1 VTTSSWSAC
10 SPTPQAKVGRDVADL
25 CGLDSPT
32 GVTATDDV
40 DLLLGLRPDCVV
52 YNALHLDVDEV
63 ATILRSGAN
72 VVTTSEFLTGR
83 TVGDRARA
91 RLQEAAVEGGATLFG
106 SGMNPGFLNLIAGVA
121 AGASLG
127 VRRLTAT
134 ESVDVSLYAG
144 DGNMDAFGWG
154 RPPDAPGL
162 AEAVERST
170 LVFHD
175 GLEVLAGMLG
185 LEAYEPRC
193 RVDFAVATRDLDLPG
208 RPIAAGTVAGL
219 DVRWE
224 AVRDGDV
231 LIELHQRWVMGRHL
245 EPAWTVEHGWIVEVT
260 GDPRLRVRVDVR
272 PDTEDLGSLTAPDL
286 HAIGMRLTALPI
298 VNAIAP
304 VCAAGPGIRTYADL
318 PVISTRLTAASE
330 AAAADP

>member
-1 VTTSSWSAC
+1 M
-10 SPTPQAKVGRDVADL
+10 
-25 CGLDSPT
+25 
-32 GVTATDDV
+32 
-40 DLLLGLRPDCVV
+40 
-52 YNALHLDVDEV
+52 
-63 ATILRSGAN
+63 
-72 VVTTSEFLTGR
+72 
-83 TVGDRARA
+83 
-91 RLQEAAVEGGATLFG
+91 EGGATLFG

-144 DGNMDAFGWG
+144 DGNMDASDGDG
-154 RPPDAPGL
+154 PDAPGL
-162 AEAVERST
+162 AEAVERAT

-224 AVRDGDV
+224 AVRDGD
-231 LIELHQRWVMGRHL
+231 
-245 EPAWTVEHGWIVEVT
+245 
-260 GDPRLRVRVDVR
+260 
-272 PDTEDLGSLTAPDL
+272 GSSNSTS
-286 HAIGMRLTALPI
+286 
-298 VNAIAP
+298 
-304 VCAAGPGIRTYADL
+304 AG
-318 PVISTRLTAASE
+318 
-330 AAAADP
+330 